1 MSETYKQAP
10 RLIHRGNKFQNQG
23 RFFYQL
29 PQSLMCNIFY
39 ELNGKHGNQIKLMC
53 VLIGTA
59 GDGSFRV
66 SQRWIM
72 EQTGM
77 DESGYTRARTAL
89 IKRGWLTLQ
98 DGILYVNFDAIRSGT
113 HDAQAS
119 ESDDASSDVKAPSSD
134 DGWG

>member
-1 MSETYKQAP
+1 MSEAYKQAP
-10 RLIHRGNKFQNQG
+10 RLIHRGKKMNNTYEY
-23 RFFYQL
+23 FYQL
-29 PQSLMCNIFY
+29 PQNLMRKIFY
-39 ELNGKHGNQIKLMC
+39 ELDGKHGNQIKLMC

-59 GDGSFRV
+59 GDGTFRV
-66 SQRWIM
+66 SRRWMM

-119 ESDDASSDVKAPSSD
+119 ESADAPLDVKAPSSD